1 MGWIDRKDQRTSKGA
16 IVSKEELCALLRS
29 VGVSENTV
37 TAMSNAFELG
47 VEWAKNERD
56 GLQHLSSTETPTG
69 RQD

>member
-1 MGWIDRKDQRTSKGA
+1 
-16 IVSKEELCALLRS
+16 VSKEELAALLRS

-56 GLQHLSSTETPTG
+56 GLQHLSPAETPIG

>member
-1 MGWIDRKDQRTSKGA
+1 MN
-16 IVSKEELCALLRS
+16 KEELAALLRS

-56 GLQHLSSTETPTG
+56 GLQHLSPAETPIG